1 MASGLLE
8 RMFPK
13 AFGRSLWVFHA
24 NAGGCNGCDIEVL
37 DALTPRYDVERLGMR
52 LVGSP
57 RHADVLLVCGPV
69 TRPMLEPLRRLYEA
83 VPDPK
88 IVVAIGACAVGGGP
102 WFDTYNVV
110 GGVDRAIPVDMYVPG
125 CPARPEAILHGV
137 AQLLE
142 LARKKVEGQSD
153 TQVTA
158 EALARIGRVE
168 PSVPALEPP
177 GGNGRKPTPARS
189 GRDGDRVA
197 GAWESAGDDRV
208 ETEAPHAD
216 PGTHRR

>member
-1 MASGLLE
+1 VANGLLQ
-8 RMFPK
+8 RLLPG
-13 AFGRSLWVFHA
+13 ALPRSLWVFHA
-24 NAGGCNGCDIEVL
+24 NVGGCNGCDIEVL
-37 DALTPRYDVERLGMR
+37 DALTPRYDVERFGMR

-110 GGVDRAIPVDMYVPG
+110 GGVDKVIPVDLYVPG

-142 LARKKVEGQSD
+142 LARKKVAPTRES
-153 TQVTA
+153 QVTA
-158 EALARIGRVE
+158 GELAAVGHL
-168 PSVPALEPP
+168 PASTNGEQARPEPP
-177 GGNGRKPTPARS
+177 SER
-189 GRDGDRVA
+189 
-197 GAWESAGDDRV
+197 
-208 ETEAPHAD
+208 
-216 PGTHRR
+216 

>member
-1 MASGLLE
+1 MPEGLLG
-8 RMFPK
+8 RLVGK
-13 AFGRSLWVFHA
+13 ALPRSLWVFHA
-24 NAGGCNGCDIEVL
+24 NVGGCNGCDIEVL
-37 DALTPRYDVERLGMR
+37 DALTPRYDVERLGMK

-69 TRPMLEPLRRLYEA
+69 TRPMLEPLRRLYDA

-110 GGVDRAIPVDMYVPG
+110 GGVDKVIPVDLYVSG

-142 LARKKVEGQSD
+142 LAQKKVGRVSES
-153 TQVTA
+153 QVTA
-158 EALARIGRVE
+158 EALARIGRAPRV
-168 PSVPALEPP
+168 
-177 GGNGRKPTPARS
+177 NGEGTNGDAP
-189 GRDGDRVA
+189 RDGA
-197 GAWESAGDDRV
+197 GARTS
-208 ETEAPHAD
+208 TEEDHHAD
-216 PGTHRR
+216 APAAHR

>member
-1 MASGLLE
+1 MSDGLLG

-13 AFGRSLWVFHA
+13 ALHRSLWVFHT

-37 DALTPRYDVERLGMR
+37 DALTPYFDVERFGMR

-69 TRPMLEPLRRLYEA
+69 TRPMLKPLRELYDA

-88 IVVAIGACAVGGGP
+88 IVIAIGACAVGGGP

-110 GGVDRAIPVDMYVPG
+110 GGVDKVIPVDMYVPG

-142 LARKKVEGQSD
+142 LANKKVAPQHD
-153 TQVTA
+153 AQVTA
-158 EALARIGRVE
+158 EELARVGHA
-168 PSVPALEPP
+168 P
-177 GGNGRKPTPARS
+177 
-189 GRDGDRVA
+189 DGDGVVTVA
-197 GAWESAGDDRV
+197 ASDGD
-208 ETEAPHAD
+208 APR
-216 PGTHRR
+216 PR

>member
-1 MASGLLE
+1 MNGLLG
-8 RMFPK
+8 RLLPK
-13 AFGRSLWVFHA
+13 SMPRSLWVFHT

-37 DALTPRYDVERLGMR
+37 DALTPHFDVERLGMR

-69 TRPMLEPLRRLYEA
+69 TRPMLKPLLDLYRA

-110 GGVDRAIPVDMYVPG
+110 GSVDKVIPVDIHIPG

-137 AQLLE
+137 AQV
-142 LARKKVEGQSD
+142 LALAEKRVAPVREGQE
-153 TQVTA
+153 TP
-158 EALARIGRVE
+158 EALSRIGHV
-168 PSVPALEPP
+168 
-177 GGNGRKPTPARS
+177 
-189 GRDGDRVA
+189 DGD
-197 GAWESAGDDRV
+197 
-208 ETEAPHAD
+208 
-216 PGTHRR
+216 

>member
-1 MASGLLE
+1 MKPFDGVLARWAE
-8 RMFPK
+8 RALPK
-13 AFGRSLWVFHA
+13 SLWVFHT

-37 DALTPRYDVERLGMR
+37 DVLTPYFDCERFGMR

-69 TRPMLEPLRRLYEA
+69 TRPMEEPLRRLYEA

-110 GGVDRAIPVDMYVPG
+110 GGVDKVIPVDIHIPG

-142 LARKKVEGQSD
+142 LARKKVAPVSE
-153 TQVTA
+153 TQVTEA
-158 EALARIGRVE
+158 ELARVGRA
-168 PSVPALEPP
+168 PD
-177 GGNGRKPTPARS
+177 
-189 GRDGDRVA
+189 DGA
-197 GAWESAGDDRV
+197 E
-208 ETEAPHAD
+208 
-216 PGTHRR
+216 RR